1 MSKTC
6 QILGT
11 RAGVGNRVSHSHR
24 KTRRTFAP
32 NLQSKR
38 YWVPSLQRH
47 VTLTVS
53 AKGIKTIDRI
63 GIEAAIAR
71 IRRIT
76 PMLGQ
81 SVGPPLC
88 RRVTAQQTALTSCIT
103 HMAPRRTRHT

>member
-32 NLQSKR
+32 NLQ
-38 YWVPSLQRH
+38 RH

-71 IRRIT
+71 IRRD
-76 PMLGQ
+76 Q
-81 SVGPPLC
+81 NVN
-88 RRVTAQQTALTSCIT
+88 
-103 HMAPRRTRHT
+103 

>member
-1 MSKTC
+1 MSKQC

-11 RAGVGNRVSHSHR
+11 RASTGNRVSHSHK
-24 KTRRTFAP
+24 KTRRTFSP

-63 GIEAAIAR
+63 GIEAALAR
-71 IRRIT
+71 IQRN
-76 PMLGQ
+76 Q
-81 SVGPPLC
+81 EFN
-88 RRVTAQQTALTSCIT
+88 
-103 HMAPRRTRHT
+103 

>member
-63 GIEAAIAR
+63 SIEAAIAR
-71 IRRIT
+71 IRRD
-76 PMLGQ
+76 Q
-81 SVGPPLC
+81 NVN
-88 RRVTAQQTALTSCIT
+88 
-103 HMAPRRTRHT
+103 

>member
-1 MSKTC
+1 MSNS
-6 QILGT
+6 
-11 RAGVGNRVSHSHR
+11 GN
-24 KTRRTFAP
+24 TRRGRQPRLPLAQENTP

-71 IRRIT
+71 IRRD
-76 PMLGQ
+76 Q
-81 SVGPPLC
+81 NVN
-88 RRVTAQQTALTSCIT
+88 
-103 HMAPRRTRHT
+103 